1 MRGKNLLRLSLF
13 GLLILANYL
22 LWTAVGETTGATLRV
37 DVLNVGQGDAILL
50 QTPTGENILVDGGPD
65 DSVLAE
71 LGKILPLWDHT
82 LDLVVATHTDADHIT
97 GLVSVLKR
105 YQVKE
110 VLTPLPS
117 KSTKISEAWQQA
129 VLAEP
134 AVNYVDAADDY
145 RWGEVVWDTLLPIS
159 SENISADTNNSSIV
173 AKLTYQGLSM
183 LLTGDMEA
191 PEENLLMQIYPATSV
206 DVLKVAHHGSKY
218 SSGANFLA
226 ATTPLISV
234 IEVGKN
240 NYGHPTEATLNRL
253 KSIGSAVYR
262 TDENGTVRLVVR
274 DGKIA
279 VYPEIQETPEEF
291 IKAVRES
298 ENISYHELKEYIKK
312 ALHNYLHQMKKNV
325 ETLKNRESAPIAAQ

>member
-1 MRGKNLLRLSLF
+1 LSLF

-82 LDLVVATHTDADHIT
+82 LDLVVATHLDADHIT

-110 VLTPLPS
+110 VLTPLPGS

-129 VLAEP
+129 ILAGP

-145 RWGEVVWDTLLPIS
+145 IWGDVSWDTLLPLS
-159 SENISADTNNSSIV
+159 SDDTLSEDTNNASIV

-191 PEENLLMQIYPATSV
+191 PAEALLAQLYPTTSV
-206 DVLKVAHHGSKY
+206 ELLKVAHHGSKF
-218 SSGANFLA
+218 SSTVAFLDMLD
-226 ATTPLISV
+226 P
-234 IEVGKN
+234 EV
-240 NYGHPTEATLNRL
+240 
-253 KSIGSAVYR
+253 
-262 TDENGTVRLVVR
+262 
-274 DGKIA
+274 
-279 VYPEIQETPEEF
+279 
-291 IKAVRES
+291 
-298 ENISYHELKEYIKK
+298 
-312 ALHNYLHQMKKNV
+312 
-325 ETLKNRESAPIAAQ
+325 APKVPF

>member
-1 MRGKNLLRLSLF
+1 LSLF

-22 LWTAVGETTGATLRV
+22 LWTAVGETSSATLRV
-37 DVLNVGQGDAILL
+37 DILNVGQGDAILL

-82 LDLVVATHTDADHIT
+82 LDLVVATHLDADHIT

-134 AVNYVDAADDY
+134 AVNYVDAADDFA
-145 RWGEVVWDTLLPIS
+145 WGDVSWDTLLPLS
-159 SENISADTNNSSIV
+159 SNDTLGADTNNTSIV
-173 AKLTYQGLSM
+173 AKLTYQGISI

-191 PEENLLMQIYPATSV
+191 PEENLLMQIYPATSI

-218 SSGANFLA
+218 SS
-226 ATTPLISV
+226 ATAWLNMLDPGTALISV
-234 IEVGKN
+234 GKN
-240 NYGHPTEATLNRL
+240 SYGHPSPDALNRL
-253 KSIGSAVYR
+253 EQVGADIYR
-262 TDENGTVRLVVR
+262 TDQNGTIEVIFG
-274 DGKIA
+274 DNG
-279 VYPEIQETPEEF
+279 YF
-291 IKAVRES
+291 IKT
-298 ENISYHELKEYIKK
+298 NGQKEFYS
-312 ALHNYLHQMKKNV
+312 N
-325 ETLKNRESAPIAAQ
+325 